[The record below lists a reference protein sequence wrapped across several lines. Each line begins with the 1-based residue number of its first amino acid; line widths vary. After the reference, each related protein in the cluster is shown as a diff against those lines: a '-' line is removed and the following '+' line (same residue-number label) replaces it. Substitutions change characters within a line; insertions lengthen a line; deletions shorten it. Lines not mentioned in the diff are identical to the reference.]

1 MGRWL
6 TSSRDL
12 IARLKEDGWVL
23 DRIESSHHQFKKR
36 GVPHLV
42 TVPHPKKDLSVGL
55 VIKPAGRVPE
65 RSHEA
70 LYRHRP

>member
-55 VIKPAGRVPE
+55 VKSIYDKAGWP
-65 RSHEA
+65 
-70 LYRHRP
+70 RPGAKS